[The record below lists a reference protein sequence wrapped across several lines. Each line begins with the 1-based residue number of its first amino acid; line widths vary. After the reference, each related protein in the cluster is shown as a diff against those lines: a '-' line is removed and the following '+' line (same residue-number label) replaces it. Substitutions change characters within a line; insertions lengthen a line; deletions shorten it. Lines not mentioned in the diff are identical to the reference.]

1 MAFHISKQ
9 GNPEVL
15 LTDGGSLQLGT
26 GLSIDNG
33 TLNVTGGGGST
44 APSFSDIIGNPE
56 DNEKLRIVLNSCIK
70 RGESVNNFTLND
82 KLTIGDTINSELTQN
97 HLLFTDSDL
106 EVEIG
111 KEFIRIKDG
120 ENEQFI
126 TWEDLI
132 KLINGENENYLRHS
146 VEGLVISSSLND
158 LNSRILD
165 SDSNIEELQTKVS
178 DLAELP
184 EVVTSLEERV
194 TNIEQSS
201 DEELVISSALNDLNN
216 RLLVVEQKLA
226 TI

>member
-33 TLNVTGGGGST
+33 TLNVTGGGGAT
-44 APSFSDIIGNPE
+44 PSFSDITGNPE

-97 HLLFTDSDL
+97 HLLFTDGDL

-111 KEFIRIKDG
+111 KESIRIKDG
-120 ENEQFI
+120 ETEQFI

-165 SDSNIEELQTKVS
+165 SDSNIEELQAKVS
-178 DLAELP
+178 DLTELP
-184 EVVTSLEERV
+184 EVVTNLEERI